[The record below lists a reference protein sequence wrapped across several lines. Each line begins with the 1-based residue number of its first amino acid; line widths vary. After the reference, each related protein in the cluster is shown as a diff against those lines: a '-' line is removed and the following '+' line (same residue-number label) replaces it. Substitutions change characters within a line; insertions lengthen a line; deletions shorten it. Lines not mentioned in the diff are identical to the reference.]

1 MKYLEMLYDIQG
13 FPSQRD
19 VILHGSETDAEEYLR
34 NNASFYGIE
43 YEKYL
48 RTIAEEY

>member
-1 MKYLEMLYDIQG
+1 MLYDLQG
-13 FPSQRD
+13 FPSQQD
-19 VILHGSETDAEEYLR
+19 VILHGSETDAKEYLR
-34 NNASFYGIE
+34 NNASFYDIE